1 MSPKDPEESQLI
13 GNVARFLFVESLVE
27 SHLLQPS
34 DPHWRLVQPLISK
47 KTFNRK
53 VSVSGNLTEVQITVE
68 LIGSNGVKYLTDA
81 ILHAIKTD
89 TSDEKI
95 LTTHTQIFASPRDTV
110 PASTD
115 LRTIILDYINGTPE
129 LHRRWD
135 ELFITVVDESGVH
148 RSPVARC
155 KTFL

>member
-1 MSPKDPEESQLI
+1 
-13 GNVARFLFVESLVE
+13 
-27 SHLLQPS
+27 
-34 DPHWRLVQPLISK
+34 
-47 KTFNRK
+47 

-68 LIGSNGVKYLTDA
+68 LIGSNGVRYLTDA
-81 ILHAIKTD
+81 ILRAIKTD
-89 TSDEKI
+89 TSDGKI
-95 LTTHTQIFASPRDTV
+95 LTTHTHIFVSRRDTM

-148 RSPVARC
+148 RSPVVRC